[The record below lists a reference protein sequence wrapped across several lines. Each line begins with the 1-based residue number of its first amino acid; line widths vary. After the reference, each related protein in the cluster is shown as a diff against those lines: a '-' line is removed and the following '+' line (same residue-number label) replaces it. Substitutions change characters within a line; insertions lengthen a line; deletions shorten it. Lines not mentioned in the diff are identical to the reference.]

1 MLMSLP
7 LPHAGIDAAESK
19 QIGPHE
25 QDFYDIPFGQ
35 FDNMLLIDQLRKS
48 WSSIA
53 LGIILAGGFYPILG
67 AFLVVVIEAV
77 GDWTSFYELFAIILA
92 ASLFALVGTVAGMV
106 WTNVCVVATLPL
118 LLIVVWSLRIRGSI
132 IWIGAS
138 WGGLIGFLAV
148 LPFLFWGGFQDR
160 PVVALLFG
168 PALTTVLGQAGG
180 AWGGRR
186 AVRRIAW
193 YESIAQRYRDD
204 RGADPTKP
212 PAPDAEDRDARGGAV
227 RLQFRIRHLLWIA
240 VWVSIF
246 LSTVRL
252 LGIPFEI
259 VMPFLGGWLA
269 YQAATLWIG
278 GWLVRLVA
286 R

>member
-1 MLMSLP
+1 MSLP
-7 LPHAGIDAAESK
+7 TSYSGTVYQTKLRRADPDR
-19 QIGPHE
+19 
-25 QDFYDIPFGQ
+25 DFAHVPLGQ
-35 FDNMLLIDQLRKS
+35 YNDMLLIDQLRKS

-53 LGIILAGGFYPILG
+53 LGIILAGGFYPVLG
-67 AFLVVVIEAV
+67 ALLVAVI
-77 GDWTSFYELFAIILA
+77 GTTGGLTSFSEVLEITLA
-92 ASLFALVGTVAGMV
+92 ASLFALFGAVAGMV

-132 IWIGAS
+132 IWAGAS
-138 WGGLIGFLAV
+138 WGGLVGYLAV
-148 LPFLFWGGFQDR
+148 LPFLYWASVDNKLIMAL
-160 PVVALLFG
+160 VVG

-193 YESIAQRYRDD
+193 YESIAKRHASDPSAKPAELPSPE
-204 RGADPTKP
+204 ADGTEPGTGP
-212 PAPDAEDRDARGGAV
+212 V
-227 RLQFRIRHLLWIA
+227 RFQFRIRHLLWIA

-246 LSTVRL
+246 LSAIRL
-252 LGIPFEI
+252 LGMPFEI
-259 VMPFLGGWLA
+259 VMPLLGGWLA

-278 GWLVRLVA
+278 GWLLRLAA

>member
-1 MLMSLP
+1 MP
-7 LPHAGIDAAESK
+7 YAGIDAADGQRAS
-19 QIGPHE
+19 PRE
-25 QDFYDIPFGQ
+25 QDYDSIPLGK
-35 FDNMLLIDQLRKS
+35 FDNMLLIDQLRMS

-53 LGIILAGGFYPILG
+53 LGIILAGGFYPIL
-67 AFLVVVIEAV
+67 AALLVVVIES
-77 GDWTSFYELFAIILA
+77 GGGLNSLYEVIEITLA
-92 ASLFALVGTVAGMV
+92 ASLFALIGAVVGMV

-132 IWIGAS
+132 IWVGAS
-138 WGGLIGFLAV
+138 WGGLVGYLAV
-148 LPFLFWGGFQDR
+148 LPFLFWASVDNKLI
-160 PVVALLFG
+160 VALVVG

-193 YESIAQRYRDD
+193 YESIARRCASDPGVETAEPPLP
-204 RGADPTKP
+204 GADDMKP
-212 PAPDAEDRDARGGAV
+212 GAGTV
-227 RLQFRIRHLLWIA
+227 RFQFRIRHLLWIA

-246 LSTVRL
+246 LSAVRL

-259 VMPFLGGWLA
+259 VLPFLGGWLA

-278 GWLVRLVA
+278 RRLVRLVA